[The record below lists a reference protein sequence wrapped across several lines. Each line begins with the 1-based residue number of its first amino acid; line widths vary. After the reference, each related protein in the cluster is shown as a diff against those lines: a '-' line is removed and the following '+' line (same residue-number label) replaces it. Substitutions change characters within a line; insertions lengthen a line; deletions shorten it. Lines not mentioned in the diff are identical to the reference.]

1 MDMTHFTWKDIIE
14 KIQWDAKEYKEKRS
28 NSNLRKNKTKQ
39 EQNVEVAANERK
51 EEVSS
56 MALYFQ
62 FLF

>member
-28 NSNLRKNKTKQ
+28 NSNLRRNKKLIL
-39 EQNVEVAANERK
+39 NAEVAANERK

-62 FLF
+62 F